1 MAATS
6 DNSSNSKGFSL
17 TKPGAK
23 EYLIIGGVA
32 LAAGL
37 LYFWWKNKQAAAS
50 TAADTGTGTG
60 SGPSTPTGLSTGQLW
75 SWISDHNSSTTT
87 TSTTPPTTTAAG
99 TATVP
104 TVTGKRGE
112 DAKDAITAAG
122 FKPLQTPATTP
133 KGKTTKVTSQNPK
146 GGSKAAK
153 GSDVAYAVSVT

>member
-6 DNSSNSKGFSL
+6 DSSSKGFSL

-50 TAADTGTGTG
+50 TAADTGTG
-60 SGPSTPTGLSTGQLW
+60 SGQSTPTGLSTGQLW

-87 TSTTPPTTTAAG
+87 TSTTPAG